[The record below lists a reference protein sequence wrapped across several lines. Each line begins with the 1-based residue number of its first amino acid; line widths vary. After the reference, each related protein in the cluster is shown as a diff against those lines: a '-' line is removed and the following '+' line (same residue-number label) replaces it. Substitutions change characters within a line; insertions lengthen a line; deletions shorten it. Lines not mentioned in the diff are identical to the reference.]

1 MSKQLHDYQKRLVEF
16 IKNTP
21 KCALWLS
28 MGLGKALDD
37 EMTIPTPNGY
47 KKIKDLKIGD
57 LLFDKNGSICKITNI
72 FIHKN
77 KKAYKVTLKDNRS
90 FICCDEHLIPF
101 QSYTKAKTIQYK
113 PLKEMFNDYVSIIN
127 EQHNWKRYK
136 YRVPVAKAVNY
147 KEKKHIIHP
156 YVLGVLI
163 GDGYL
168 IKPPLTISS
177 MDKDIIDKV
186 AKLQNIKNVK
196 KSNCNYNWIFSN
208 DDNAK
213 LITKEIKRLG
223 LNILSKNKFIP
234 KEYMLDSIENR
245 KQLLI
250 GLLDTDGH
258 IHISHKNEKDA
269 NHSISYQFST
279 ASEQLA
285 DDVCEL
291 AWSLGYGAT
300 KYTYTRL
307 RSDKKQKHEIDYM
320 VTISAEEQLV
330 FTKRKIENIKF
341 KFNTKRTKQNPIVN
355 IEQVANRDMRCFTV
369 DSDDSMFLIQDYT
382 VTHNTAVT
390 LHALKE
396 MNPLNHILVVAPLN
410 IARSTWIDEIE
421 DWNLPFR
428 WLSLIVNNKGKKLSK
443 AKRYEL
449 YESLKDRPASICF
462 INRELLPDL
471 VEWSLNRKPAI
482 WYFPYMVLD
491 EAQGFKSYSSQRFKA
506 VKKILPAVTNLIEL
520 SGTPMP
526 HSLEDLWSQVY
537 MLDNGARLG
546 PNITTFREV
555 FLRPTKFINGRA
567 VNYEPLPG
575 AEDEIYRRLSNI
587 TVSMKS
593 DGLNLPEL
601 TINEIKVHMDETE
614 KALYEE
620 LKKEK
625 ILKITEE
632 EGVTAENAAT
642 LHIKLSQMAS
652 GAVYLDSDDVDIK
665 EKKYAL
671 IHTKKLEMCEYIIN
685 DTDSPVM
692 IAYHF
697 KSDLDMLKNYL
708 TDKGLTPTVFNGSP
722 EMIKDWNNNKIKILL
737 LQPKSA
743 GHGLNLQ
750 KGDGRTLIW
759 YTLPTSLEEYLQ
771 CNARLYRQGQKHNCV
786 IHILMTAGTV
796 DKLTYKRL
804 QDNDASQ
811 ESLLAAVKA
820 AL

>member
-21 KCALWLS
+21 KCALWLQ
-28 MGLGKALDD
+28 MGTGK
-37 EMTIPTPNGY
+37 
-47 KKIKDLKIGD
+47 
-57 LLFDKNGSICKITNI
+57 
-72 FIHKN
+72 
-77 KKAYKVTLKDNRS
+77 
-90 FICCDEHLIPF
+90 
-101 QSYTKAKTIQYK
+101 
-113 PLKEMFNDYVSIIN
+113 
-127 EQHNWKRYK
+127 
-136 YRVPVAKAVNY
+136 
-147 KEKKHIIHP
+147 
-156 YVLGVLI
+156 
-163 GDGYL
+163 
-168 IKPPLTISS
+168 
-177 MDKDIIDKV
+177 
-186 AKLQNIKNVK
+186 
-196 KSNCNYNWIFSN
+196 
-208 DDNAK
+208 
-213 LITKEIKRLG
+213 
-223 LNILSKNKFIP
+223 
-234 KEYMLDSIENR
+234 
-245 KQLLI
+245 
-250 GLLDTDGH
+250 
-258 IHISHKNEKDA
+258 
-269 NHSISYQFST
+269 
-279 ASEQLA
+279 
-285 DDVCEL
+285 
-291 AWSLGYGAT
+291 
-300 KYTYTRL
+300 
-307 RSDKKQKHEIDYM
+307 
-320 VTISAEEQLV
+320 SA
-330 FTKRKIENIKF
+330 I
-341 KFNTKRTKQNPIVN
+341 
-355 IEQVANRDMRCFTV
+355 
-369 DSDDSMFLIQDYT
+369 
-382 VTHNTAVT
+382 T

-421 DWNLPFR
+421 DWNMPFR
-428 WLSLIVNNKGKKLSK
+428 WLSLIVNDKGKKLSK

-471 VEWSLNRKPAI
+471 VEWSLKQKPTI

-546 PNITTFREV
+546 PNITTFREA

-587 TVSMKS
+587 TISMKS

-601 TINEIKVHMDETE
+601 TINEIKVHMDESE
-614 KALYEE
+614 KALYEK

-652 GAVYLDSDDVDIK
+652 GAVYLDNDEIDIK
-665 EKKYAL
+665 KKKYAI

-685 DTDSPVM
+685 DTGSPVM

-708 TDKGLTPTVFNGSP
+708 TDKGLTPTIFNGSP
-722 EMIKDWNNNKIKILL
+722 EMIRDWNNNKIKILL

-820 AL
+820 ALY